1 MCSRLLLSD
10 SSEESGEDILNAFS
24 QPQSQPRP
32 NMEFPFSD
40 VSENDTG
47 SIFGKSSRIKASA
60 VLDYIINKH
69 TFDLNLIM
77 KLFGP

>member
-1 MCSRLLLSD
+1 MK
-10 SSEESGEDILNAFS
+10 
-24 QPQSQPRP
+24 
-32 NMEFPFSD
+32 FPFSD

>member
-1 MCSRLLLSD
+1 MPSLNPPPRQQCSIFHRGASTC
-10 SSEESGEDILNAFS
+10 
-24 QPQSQPRP
+24 QSQPWP
-32 NMEFPFSD
+32 NMEVPFSD